1 MAIPMTGPIL
11 TRNDTRSQGRRW
23 LVFAVLTAT
32 VALLAARGD
41 IRVPTSETDAETDAD
56 IAWSSR
62 DDRPRRDEANPARR
76 EPVTLAIGSTGANRD
91 DPARRVAL
99 KPVEPRSTGDATEP
113 PIARAI
119 RIIKDCQAR
128 YQTISDYVCTFTKR
142 ERIDG
147 RLRPKHVMSM
157 KVRTRPRSVYLRFR
171 EPAAGRE
178 AIYIHGR
185 NDGKVVAHDVG
196 IKRLLA
202 GTLNLDPKC
211 GLAMEDCRH
220 PITQA
225 GIGPLLDTLED
236 RWSAELDPSE
246 TEVAFDEVVLG
257 GSRPCLLIE
266 TTHPQKS
273 PSFMFH
279 QVRLFIDQNLGL
291 PVRFEAYD
299 WPSGAQAAPDLVEEY
314 TYSDLKLNVGLR
326 DIDFDASN
334 AEYDFGRF

>member
-1 MAIPMTGPIL
+1 MAIPMTGPSL

-23 LVFAVLTAT
+23 LVFGVLTAT
-32 VALLAARGD
+32 AALLAARGEIPRQD
-41 IRVPTSETDAETDAD
+41 DTTDAD
-56 IAWSSR
+56 TDVSWST
-62 DDRPRRDEANPARR
+62 RDERLHRDEPNPARR
-76 EPVTLAIGSTGANRD
+76 NPITLAIGSTASDRV
-91 DPARRVAL
+91 DPARHVAL
-99 KPVEPRSTGDATEP
+99 KPVEPGPNSDPAEL
-113 PIARAI
+113 PITRAI
-119 RIIKDCQAR
+119 RIIKECQAR

-157 KVRTRPRSVYLRFR
+157 KVRTSPRSVYLRFR
-171 EPAAGRE
+171 QPSAGRE
-178 AIYIHGR
+178 AIYIDGQ
-185 NDGKVVAHDVG
+185 NNGKVVAHDVG

-202 GTLNLDPKC
+202 GTLNLDPEC

-225 GIGPLLDTLED
+225 GIGPLLDTIEE
-236 RWSAELDPSE
+236 RWSSELDPSE
-246 TEVAFDEVVLG
+246 SQVAFDEVELA

-266 TTHPQKS
+266 TTHPRKS

-279 QVRLFIDQNLGL
+279 QVRLFVDRELGL
-291 PVRFEAYD
+291 PIRFEAYD
-299 WPSGAQAAPDLVEEY
+299 WPSNPQASPELLEEY

-326 DIDFDASN
+326 DIDFDAAN

>member
-1 MAIPMTGPIL
+1 MAIPMTGLIL

-32 VALLAARGD
+32 AALLAARSD
-41 IRVPTSETDAETDAD
+41 IRVPDSETDAD

-62 DDRPRRDEANPARR
+62 NDRTRTGEASLTRRD
-76 EPVTLAIGSTGANRD
+76 PVTLAIGSTGTGRN

-99 KPVEPRSTGDATEP
+99 KPVEPGSSADATEL

-119 RIIKDCQAR
+119 RVIKECQAR

-147 RLRPKHVMSM
+147 RLRPKHVMAM
-157 KVRTRPRSVYLRFR
+157 KVRTRPRSVYLKFR
-171 EPAAGRE
+171 HPSAGRE
-178 AIYIHGR
+178 ALYIDGQ

-202 GTLNLDPKC
+202 GTLNLDPKG

-225 GIGPLLDTLED
+225 GIGPLLNTLEE
-236 RWSAELDPSE
+236 RWSCELDPSE
-246 TEVAFDEVVLG
+246 SQVAFDEVKLA
-257 GSRPCLLIE
+257 GSRPGLLIE
-266 TTHPQKS
+266 TTHPRKS

-279 QVRLFIDQNLGL
+279 QVRLFIDRDLGL

-299 WPSGAQAAPDLVEEY
+299 WPSSPQATPELVEEY

>member
-23 LVFAVLTAT
+23 LVFGMLTAAA
-32 VALLAARGD
+32 ALLAARGD
-41 IRVPTSETDAETDAD
+41 IRVHDGETDAD
-56 IAWSSR
+56 VDTAWSSR
-62 DDRPRRDEANPARR
+62 DDRHRSGEANSARR
-76 EPVTLAIGSTGANRD
+76 EPVSLVIGSGSDRN
-91 DPARRVAL
+91 DPDRRVAL
-99 KPVEPRSTGDATEP
+99 KPVEPGSSGDATEL
-113 PIARAI
+113 PIARAL
-119 RIIKDCQAR
+119 RVIKGCQTR

-171 EPAAGRE
+171 EPSAGRE
-178 AIYIHGR
+178 AIYIHGQ

-202 GTLNLDPKC
+202 GTLNLDPKG

-225 GIGPLLDTLED
+225 GIGPLLDTLEE
-236 RWSAELDPSE
+236 RWSSELDPSE
-246 TEVAFDEVVLG
+246 SQVAFDEVELG

-266 TTHPQKS
+266 TTHPRKS

-279 QVRLFIDQNLGL
+279 QVRLFVDQNLGL

-299 WPSGAQAAPDLVEEY
+299 WPSSAQAAPELLEEY